1 MQVEIHKSESND
13 QISLNLMIT
22 LAKEYG
28 DIVEQ
33 EINDSQEPNN
43 EITEQDYNV
52 DANIDEIEPEIPILE
67 KLVTLLPPLLVV
79 GDKKEKTDNFMLNFI
94 EEIPL
99 MTPSNVVTVLDPR
112 NDTLYQNSSIF
123 ISRIITDMVDCFGFL
138 EEAAQKT
145 FNPDIPTNYIII
157 NQCIDMFFANCN
169 KFIELLKLIMK
180 NLNYRLILVT
190 NESGL
195 LTDTLLKIMQNRV
208 IFWCGSIR
216 TSKLLLGNDCACIPY
231 EWSFIFSDDYGESYG
246 VFSLET
252 TKEDELL

>member
-1 MQVEIHKSESND
+1 MQVEIHKSETD
-13 QISLNLMIT
+13 KEISLNLMIN

-33 EINDSQEPNN
+33 EINYTQEPNN
-43 EITEQDYNV
+43 EINEPDYNV
-52 DANIDEIEPEIPILE
+52 DDNIEETPILE
-67 KLVTLLPPLLVV
+67 KLVDLISPLLVV
-79 GDKKEKTDNFMLNFI
+79 GDKKENTDNFMLNFI

-99 MTPSNVVTVLDPR
+99 ITPSNIVTVLDPR
-112 NDTLYQNSSIF
+112 NDSLYQNSSMF
-123 ISRIITDMVDCFGFL
+123 ISKIITDMEDCFRFL
-138 EEAAQKT
+138 EETAQKT

-157 NQCIDMFFANCN
+157 NQCIDMFFMNCE
-169 KFIELLKLIMK
+169 KFITLLKQINN

-195 LTDTLLKIMQNRV
+195 LTDTLLKLIPNRV
-208 IFWCGSIR
+208 IYWCGSIR
-216 TSKLLLGNDCACIPY
+216 TSNLLLGNDCACIPY
-231 EWSFIFSDDYGESYG
+231 EWSFIFSDDFGESYG